1 MYLMSQYAGS
11 IARQESTSIWSDSDQ
26 EGAWITASQY
36 GDTRAFNRLV
46 LKWEKRVYGMAFRML
61 RNREEAAE
69 ATQDAFFLAYRNIRR
84 FRKDAKFSTWIYRI
98 VVNHCLTRLKQ
109 RPAGAHFSLESEGFP
124 ESSAPQLRVDET
136 QTGKL
141 MREEQRNRVLAAL
154 WRLPPDQQAVI
165 ELKFFQDLTFEE
177 IAATLEIPLSTIKS
191 RLYSGLEML
200 KIRLGT
206 EA

>member
-1 MYLMSQYAGS
+1 MSQYASS
-11 IARQESTSIWSDSDQ
+11 IARQESTSIWSDTDQ
-26 EGAWITASQY
+26 ESSWISASQS

-46 LKWEKRVYGMAFRML
+46 LKWEKRIYGVAFRML

-69 ATQDAFFLAYRNIRR
+69 ATQDVFLLAYRSIRR

-109 RPAGAHFSLESEGFP
+109 RPPGTHFSLESESFP
-124 ESSAPQLRVDET
+124 ESPAPQLQVAEA
-136 QTGKL
+136 QTGEL
-141 MREEQRNRVLAAL
+141 MRAEQRNRVLAAL

-200 KIRLGT
+200 KIRLGA

>member
-1 MYLMSQYAGS
+1 MSQYASS
-11 IARQESTSIWSDSDQ
+11 IARQESASIWSDTDQ
-26 EGAWITASQY
+26 ESSWISASQY
-36 GDTRAFNRLV
+36 GDTRAFNHLV
-46 LKWEKRVYGMAFRML
+46 LKWEKRVYGVAFRML

-69 ATQDAFFLAYRNIRR
+69 ATQDVFLLAYRSIRR

-98 VVNHCLTRLKQ
+98 VVNHCLTRMKQ
-109 RPAGAHFSLESEGFP
+109 RPHGTHFSLESEGFP
-124 ESSAPQLRVDET
+124 EGPASQLRVAET
-136 QTGKL
+136 QTGAL

-177 IAATLEIPLSTIKS
+177 IAATLEVPLSTIKS

-200 KIRLGT
+200 KTRLGT

>member
-1 MYLMSQYAGS
+1 MSQYASS
-11 IARQESTSIWSDSDQ
+11 IARQESASIWSDTDQ
-26 EGAWITASQY
+26 ESSWISASQS

-46 LKWEKRVYGMAFRML
+46 LKWEQRIYGVAFRML

-69 ATQDAFFLAYRNIRR
+69 ATQDVFLLAYRSIRR

-109 RPAGAHFSLESEGFP
+109 RPPGTHFSLESEGFP
-124 ESSAPQLRVDET
+124 ESPAPQLQVAEA
-136 QTGKL
+136 QTGDL
-141 MREEQRNRVLAAL
+141 MRAEQRNRVLTAL

>member
-1 MYLMSQYAGS
+1 MSQYASS
-11 IARQESTSIWSDSDQ
+11 IARQESASIRSDTDQ
-26 EGAWITASQY
+26 ESSWISASQY
-36 GDTRAFNRLV
+36 GDTRAFNHLV
-46 LKWEKRVYGMAFRML
+46 LKWEKRVYGVALRML

-69 ATQDAFFLAYRNIRR
+69 ATQDVFLLAHRNIRR

-109 RPAGAHFSLESEGFP
+109 RPPGTHFSLESEGFP
-124 ESSAPQLRVDET
+124 GSPAPQLRVDET
-136 QTGKL
+136 QTGEL
-141 MREEQRNRVLAAL
+141 MRAEQRNRVLAAL

-200 KIRLGT
+200 KIRLGA

>member
-1 MYLMSQYAGS
+1 MSQYASS
-11 IARQESTSIWSDSDQ
+11 ISRQESASIWSDTDQ
-26 EGAWITASQY
+26 EGSWISASQD

-46 LKWEKRVYGMAFRML
+46 LKWEKRVYGVAFRML

-69 ATQDAFFLAYRNIRR
+69 ATQDVFLLAYRSIRR

-109 RPAGAHFSLESEGFP
+109 RPPGTHFSLESEGFP
-124 ESSAPQLRVDET
+124 ESPAPQLRVAET
-136 QTGKL
+136 QTGGL